1 MAEFEGSRQ
10 QSTID
15 EVQVVASSPGSAKN
29 PKQRIHRFT
38 VSQDVAILTQLS
50 SFDRPFR
57 YGSKCWTEIVEK
69 LSDRLNGV
77 TPRAVRERVV
87 HLVRLHKK
95 GQATSQ
101 KQ

>member
-1 MAEFEGSRQ
+1 MAEGSRPC
-10 QSTID
+10 QSTD
-15 EVQVVASSPGSAKN
+15 DKVQVVASSPESAKN
-29 PKQRIHRFT
+29 PKQRIHRFM
-38 VSQDVAILTQLS
+38 VAILTQLS
-50 SFDRPFR
+50 SFDRPFG

-95 GQATSQ
+95 GSN
-101 KQ
+101 